1 MFVYETVP
9 KFIYLNSLKFSSFEW
24 YEYCPLGLINSKK
37 GMATNKDIL
46 KRKVFLNNFESDAQ
60 KVDRGKKLLRT
71 IILSGV
77 LSVVFILAIIF
88 TLPATGLTINSLFVF
103 SSIVSLVI
111 FLFVLLFR
119 YFSTLVMAYLY
130 ITRYTV
136 QQKNSYSPFVSI
148 IVPVYNEAKVLR
160 ESIKS
165 LLKLNYSNYEIIIVN
180 DGSTDNTKQVAQSLV
195 GLQDGLNSQVRV
207 SLVDKANG
215 GKSRALNAGIQVSKG
230 DFILCMDG
238 DSQLSPDTLKYGIS
252 HFIDPAI
259 GAVAGNVKVLN
270 RKKFLTDLQTLEYLE
285 GLNMPRSAQSFLKLV
300 NIIPGPIGIFRK
312 KAIQDAGWYSSDT
325 FAEDADLTLKILA
338 AGWKIYYEPMS
349 ISWTEAPDKLNQLL
363 KQRYRWTRGILQSI
377 RKHKKHLIN
386 PTINFGNSLVLWSM
400 FYESLIWPV
409 MNIFANLFFI
419 IVALFYGMSNLLV
432 FWWAGLALLDLMT
445 ALYCIAVEKEDVR
458 LIPYAVVYRLFFIL
472 LIDIT
477 KCMATI
483 EEFLG
488 MRMTWGKLERIG
500 VAKT

>member
-1 MFVYETVP
+1 MKIDLLYF
-9 KFIYLNSLKFSSFEW
+9 KKI
-24 YEYCPLGLINSKK
+24 IN
-37 GMATNKDIL
+37 GMPNTKDIL
-46 KRKVFLNNFESDAQ
+46 KRKIVLNNFEPNKESTA
-60 KVDRGKKLLRT
+60 KDRKLLRL
-71 IILSGV
+71 IFISGA
-77 LSVVFILAIIF
+77 LSVLLLAVIIF
-88 TLPATGLTINSLFVF
+88 TLPYTDLSLSSLFVF

-119 YFSTLVMAYLY
+119 YFSILVMAYLY

-136 QQKNSYSPFVSI
+136 QQKNTYTPFVSI
-148 IVPVYNEAKVLR
+148 IVPVYNEGKVLT

-195 GLQDGLNSQVRV
+195 GLQDGLNSKVRI
-207 SLVDKANG
+207 SLVNKANG

-230 DFILCMDG
+230 DFVLCMDG
-238 DSQLSPDTLKYGIS
+238 DSQLSPDTLKYGVS

-270 RKKFLTDLQTLEYLE
+270 RKKFLTDLQSLEYLE

-312 KAIQDAGWYSSDT
+312 KAIQDAGWYASDT

-338 AGWKIYYEPMS
+338 AGWKIYYEPMA

-363 KQRYRWTRGILQSI
+363 KQRYRWTRGIIQSI
-377 RKHKKHLIN
+377 RKHKKHLMN
-386 PTINFGNSLVLWSM
+386 PTINFNNSLVLWSM
-400 FYESLIWPV
+400 FYESLIWPI
-409 MNIFANLFFI
+409 MNIFANGYFI
-419 IVALFYGMSNLLV
+419 IVALFFGMSNLLV

-445 ALYCIAVEKEDVR
+445 SLYCIAVEKEEVR
-458 LIPYAVVYRLFFIL
+458 LIPYAIVYRLFFIL

-477 KCMATI
+477 KFMATI

-500 VAKT
+500 TAKA